1 MNKLK
6 AARREIN
13 AESFRKQL
21 EEGKLQA
28 AMLSE
33 RFSFL
38 GTILPAKSSG
48 ESSGENSEES
58 SEESSEPGQ
67 AASAAKNLIVE
78 AQPLVIRVDLFG

>member
-6 AARREIN
+6 GARREVN
-13 AESFRKQL
+13 AESSRKQL

-33 RFSFL
+33 RFPVL
-38 GTILPAKSSG
+38 GTILAAESSG
-48 ESSGENSEES
+48 ESSEK
-58 SEESSEPGQ
+58 SSEPDQ
-67 AASAAKNLIVE
+67 AAFPAKDLIVE